1 MRLLIQPP
9 LIRAKERG
17 GDANDV
23 SRDTNTGCTHSHLC
37 IGSQEV
43 QSCDVQAELSGLCE
57 LPKTC
62 SHWHELV
69 PGNVCGQL
77 QNFLTVGQKTRTR
90 SFLQVERTWQIERVC
105 LNICHIT
112 SCSTHGRSVAWN
124 SRYRQVGP
132 REAWCFPRCC
142 SGEKTQLTRQANR
155 DANRFHIIWILAG
168 EQTVPRVY
176 LLFWQLL
183 KHRLRLFFC
192 QWPHCVCSKISFFF
206 VSACSCALPWETW
219 KRGSTR
225 KQSHS
230 GAEVVWRN
238 QRAHFLVYCI
248 L

>member
-1 MRLLIQPP
+1 MFP
-9 LIRAKERG
+9 LRRACPGKCLWPTSEFSHCG
-17 GDANDV
+17 EENE
-23 SRDTNTGCTHSHLC
+23 DTFISP
-37 IGSQEV
+37 
-43 QSCDVQAELSGLCE
+43 SG
-57 LPKTC
+57 
-62 SHWHELV
+62 
-69 PGNVCGQL
+69 
-77 QNFLTVGQKTRTR
+77 
-90 SFLQVERTWQIERVC
+90 RTWQKERVY

-124 SRYRQVGP
+124 SRYRQVCP

-142 SGEKTQLTRQANR
+142 WGEKTRLTRQANR

-168 EQTVPRVY
+168 EQTVLRVY

-192 QWPHCVCSKISFFF
+192 QWPHCVCSKISFS
-206 VSACSCALPWETW
+206 VSACSFALPWETW